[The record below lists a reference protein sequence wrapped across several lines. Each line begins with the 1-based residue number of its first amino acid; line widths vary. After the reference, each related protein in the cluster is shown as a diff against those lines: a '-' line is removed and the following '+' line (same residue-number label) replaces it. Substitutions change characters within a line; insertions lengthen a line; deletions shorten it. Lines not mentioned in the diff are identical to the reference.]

1 MSLDI
6 ETLGT
11 LSSADRVNT
20 IAKHLKSIPLAQRA
34 GVMETVQRGLKERE
48 AARLTYNWNLH
59 ARDSQLPP
67 EGDWDTWLIL
77 AGRGFGKTRTG
88 AEWVRDQV
96 ESRAA
101 HRIALVARTLDEAQS
116 VMIEGE
122 SGIVNISPPWDKPT
136 YEPSKRKLT
145 WPNGAH
151 ALVFSSHEP
160 DQLRGPQFDAPWCDE
175 LASWEYPAQTWDN
188 LTFALRL
195 GRRPRSV
202 VTTTPKSIE
211 LVRSLPN
218 RPGVQVTRGSTYENQ
233 DNLPPAYFNQLI
245 EQYDGTRIGQQ
256 EIYAELIDED
266 EDAIW
271 KREWI
276 EKARLS
282 SHWVRFYYKTII
294 PDSNTLLS
302 LQDNET
308 PSFIRAKMSSKP
320 MVRRARIMGVP
331 GTSYICPRLGRR
343 PRSVVTTT
351 PTSIERPQPR
361 RQVRRPSSP
370 PATYENQDN
379 LPPAYHQLIEQFNGH
394 ASDSRRSTPSL
405 STRTKMP
412 AGNDSGS
419 RITPLQPPAHLPNR
433 RRNRPSNVLQAQQL
447 RDRHRSRRSRHAPK
461 ARLRPRRR
469 VRQAHPQLL
478 GAPRRPPIRQVQR
491 NPHHRRGQRRRRHGQ
506 IHPQELRRAHPALQG
521 HQGPP
526 RQVHPRRTRRRPL
539 RTEPAPYPDTGAVS
553 TT

>member
-48 AARLTYNWNLH
+48 AARLTYNWPLH

-67 EGDWDTWLIL
+67 PGDWDTWMIL

-122 SGIVNISPPWDKPT
+122 SGIVNVSPPWDKPT
-136 YEPSKRKLT
+136 YEPTKRKLS
-145 WPNGAH
+145 WPSGAH

-160 DQLRGPQFDAPWCDE
+160 DQLRGPQFDAAWCDE

-218 RPGVQVTRGSTYENQ
+218 RPGVQVTRGATYENQ

-282 SHWVRFYYKTII
+282 SHPPISRIVVAIDPAMSTKPNSSETGIVVVGADMRRKHAYVLADESGKLTPNSWALRAAHLFDKFNATRIIAEDNVGGDMVKSTLKNAVERTLPYKGIKARRGK
-294 PDSNTLLS
+294 
-302 LQDNET
+302 
-308 PSFIRAKMSSKP
+308 FIRAEPVAALYEQGRVHHIGRFPQLEDQMCTWTP
-320 MVRRARIMGVP
+320 D
-331 GTSYICPRLGRR
+331 LG
-343 PRSVVTTT
+343 
-351 PTSIERPQPR
+351 
-361 RQVRRPSSP
+361 
-370 PATYENQDN
+370 
-379 LPPAYHQLIEQFNGH
+379 
-394 ASDSRRSTPSL
+394 
-405 STRTKMP
+405 
-412 AGNDSGS
+412 
-419 RITPLQPPAHLPNR
+419 
-433 RRNRPSNVLQAQQL
+433 PSNSP
-447 RDRHRSRRSRHAPK
+447 DRADALVHAITE
-461 ARLRPRRR
+461 L
-469 VRQAHPQLL
+469 
-478 GAPRRPPIRQVQR
+478 IIDR
-491 NPHHRRGQRRRRHGQ
+491 NP
-506 IHPQELRRAHPALQG
+506 IKIWI
-521 HQGPP
+521 
-526 RQVHPRRTRRRPL
+526 
-539 RTEPAPYPDTGAVS
+539 
-553 TT
+553 